1 MHPHCPPLP
10 RRLNVRTESGFTL
23 IELMVVFIVL
33 AVLAAV
39 AVPSYLGTRDRANVA
54 AAKSAVRSS
63 VPAIEAYRTE
73 NDTYVGVSPA
83 ALTAAYGANYS
94 AVLIPAATA
103 VSYCVEATVGPL
115 TYSITGPDG
124 AAVDRAC

>member
-1 MHPHCPPLP
+1 MFRRRAGVCSFALYAHPAHDSYCPPLP
-10 RRLNVRTESGFTL
+10 RRLNVRDESGLTL

-63 VPAIEAYRTE
+63 IPAIEAYRTE
-73 NDTYVGVSPA
+73 NDTYVGVTPA
-83 ALTAAYGANYS
+83 ALTAAYGASYS
-94 AVLIPAATA
+94 AILIPNRDDD
-103 VSYCVEATVGPL
+103 VVL
-115 TYSITGPDG
+115 
-124 AAVDRAC
+124 R

>member
-1 MHPHCPPLP
+1 MHSYCPPLP
-10 RRLNVRTESGFTL
+10 RRLNVRDESGLTL

-63 VPAIEAYRTE
+63 IPAIEAYRTE
-73 NDTYVGVSPA
+73 NDTYVGVTPA
-83 ALTAAYGANYS
+83 ALTAAYGASYS
-94 AVLIPAATA
+94 AILIPNRDDD
-103 VSYCVEATVGPL
+103 VVL
-115 TYSITGPDG
+115 
-124 AAVDRAC
+124 R

>member
-1 MHPHCPPLP
+1 MLCTPTQPMHSYCPPLP
-10 RRLNVRTESGFTL
+10 RRLNVRDESGPTL

-63 VPAIEAYRTE
+63 IPAIEAYRTE
-73 NDTYVGVSPA
+73 KRYVRGRHSGRAHCSLRSELQRHSHSNRDGDV
-83 ALTAAYGANYS
+83 
-94 AVLIPAATA
+94 VL
-103 VSYCVEATVGPL
+103 
-115 TYSITGPDG
+115 
-124 AAVDRAC
+124 R